1 MYEKIKQ
8 NQLKLL
14 QDTVNFENE
23 LTDRLAQLNIKHKEI
38 ETKIIKYDNIFNNV
52 PLDANRMNQVK
63 RKLKRSNRRFYEVIE
78 ELNKFSLDDM
88 VSYFNMADMCRL
100 YCQ

>member
-52 PLDANRMNQVK
+52 PLDANRMN
-63 RKLKRSNRRFYEVIE
+63 Y
-78 ELNKFSLDDM
+78 
-88 VSYFNMADMCRL
+88 
-100 YCQ
+100 

>member
-1 MYEKIKQ
+1 MYLNKKDIIWSKTLSFTKDNQIKNHTDELYEKIKQ

-52 PLDANRMNQVK
+52 PLDANRMN
-63 RKLKRSNRRFYEVIE
+63 Y
-78 ELNKFSLDDM
+78 
-88 VSYFNMADMCRL
+88 
-100 YCQ
+100 